1 MLFKIQMFFKMYF
14 NNWFYFFLKAISKR
28 EFNGKVLASSLLA
41 ANRVK
46 GKAAV
51 KIYDQEE
58 FSHY

>member
-1 MLFKIQMFFKMYF
+1 MLFIILTIVVER
-14 NNWFYFFLKAISKR
+14 FYFFLKAISKR

-41 ANRVK
+41 TNRVK

>member
-1 MLFKIQMFFKMYF
+1 MFFKMYF

-41 ANRVK
+41 TNRVK